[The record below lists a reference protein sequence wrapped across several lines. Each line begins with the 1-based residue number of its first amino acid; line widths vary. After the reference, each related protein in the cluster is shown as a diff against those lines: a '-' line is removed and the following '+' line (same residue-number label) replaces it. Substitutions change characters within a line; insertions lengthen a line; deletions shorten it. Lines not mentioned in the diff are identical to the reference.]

1 MNSNRYLW
9 KLSSSSSSIG
19 GYAHLFQA
27 GQPGHQR
34 FSLYTKL
41 NLPHSYA
48 RSYAHRMGVWRS
60 RPALA
65 YDPDVESGIRDD
77 DDDDDLAEL
86 AVAYFERLN
95 ELDRASVV
103 HEPRSL
109 AELAFAAIP
118 VTEPLDDWTSNQVYY
133 FGPAGQFDRIRGGSG
148 TAGSIMGFP
157 NSK

>member
-1 MNSNRYLW
+1 
-9 KLSSSSSSIG
+9 
-19 GYAHLFQA
+19 
-27 GQPGHQR
+27 
-34 FSLYTKL
+34 
-41 NLPHSYA
+41 
-48 RSYAHRMGVWRS
+48 MGVWRT

-65 YDPDVESGIRDD
+65 YDPDVESGIR

-133 FGPAGQFDRIRGGSG
+133 FGPAGMETSPPIETGK
-148 TAGSIMGFP
+148 P
-157 NSK
+157 NLFGNTEI